1 MKYTYESIKEN
12 LKIYDEAKSK
22 LSIVTDFENDTVSL
36 SAMRSIGLG
45 GFAEFWQLK
54 KADNLIKALT
64 WKELKPILVEAT
76 KNTRFKTWLKN
87 RTEKRFCEMLN
98 NEEEFDRLLN
108 GRWVTKPD
116 YRRRGRRATA
126 HIEGFHTGFIS
137 LLNYII
143 SNDIEVCDLA
153 KQTVLLNKLKFY
165 QNIQLDIESIP
176 QREVDITTD
185 MMRSVIDS
193 ITSKGVDFRKLNIDF
208 LVDTISQNLRS
219 LMHVPQGT
227 RLKSIVDYERNGIKY
242 LTKGEYYTVDQS
254 LISGGFVKVWI
265 IDDSGFRSYYEYKYF
280 EDMQI
285 HRDLLLKQMGL

>member
-1 MKYTYESIKEN
+1 
-12 LKIYDEAKSK
+12 
-22 LSIVTDFENDTVSL
+22 
-36 SAMRSIGLG
+36 MRSIGLG

>member
-1 MKYTYESIKEN
+1 MKYTYEFIKEN
-12 LKIYDEAKSK
+12 LRIYDEAKSK
-22 LSIVTDFENDTVSL
+22 LSIVTDFENDRVSL

-64 WKELKPILVEAT
+64 WKELKPILIDST
-76 KNTRFKTWLKN
+76 KNPRFKTWLKN

-98 NEEEFDRLLN
+98 NEEDFDRLLN

-126 HIEGFHTGFIS
+126 HIEGFHTSFIS

-153 KQTVLLNKLKFY
+153 KQPVLFNKLKFY

-185 MMRSVIDS
+185 MMRSTIDS

-208 LVDTISQNLRS
+208 LVDTISQNLRN
-219 LMHVPQGT
+219 LMQVPQGT

-242 LTKGEYYTVDQS
+242 LTNGEYYTVDQS
-254 LISGGFVKVWI
+254 LISSGFVKVWI
-265 IDDSGFRSYYEYKYF
+265 IDDTGFRSYYEYKYF

>member
-1 MKYTYESIKEN
+1 MKYTYEFIKEN
-12 LKIYDEAKSK
+12 LRIYDEAKSK
-22 LSIVTDFENDTVSL
+22 LSIVTDFENDAVSL

-45 GFAEFWQLK
+45 TFAEFWQLK
-54 KADNLIKALT
+54 KANNLIKALT
-64 WKELKPILVEAT
+64 YKELKPILVAST
-76 KNTRFKTWLKN
+76 KNPRFKTWLKN

-108 GRWVTKPD
+108 GRWITKPD

-126 HIEGFHTGFIS
+126 HIEGFHTSFIS

-153 KQTVLLNKLKFY
+153 KQSVLLNKLKFY
-165 QNIQLDIESIP
+165 THIQLDLESIP

-193 ITSKGVDFRKLNIDF
+193 ITSNSIDFRKLNIDF
-208 LVDTISQNLRS
+208 LVDTISQNLRN
-219 LMHVPQGT
+219 LMQVPAGT
-227 RLKSIVDYERNGIKY
+227 RLKSIVDYERGGVKY
-242 LTKGEYYTVDQS
+242 LTKGEYYTVEQS

-265 IDDSGFRSYYEYKYF
+265 IDNTGFRSYYEYKYF
-280 EDMQI
+280 EDMQV